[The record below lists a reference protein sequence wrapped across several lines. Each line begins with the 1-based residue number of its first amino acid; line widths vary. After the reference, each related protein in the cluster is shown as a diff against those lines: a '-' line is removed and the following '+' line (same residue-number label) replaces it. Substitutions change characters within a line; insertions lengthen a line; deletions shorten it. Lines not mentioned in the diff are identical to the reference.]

1 MIKILNVI
9 FVSLLLSVSTK
20 AANVSDYQVAGFSIG
35 DSALD
40 FYTKKE
46 LADNY
51 ESWNEPKYGTSEI
64 EFNKDGFDDIQLMY
78 KLKDPKFIIE
88 GISALQYMDGKE
100 CLNVLESEAAAIE
113 KQFTPKDVKF
123 YRKKTF
129 KHNADKS
136 GKSKV
141 TSIKIKFK
149 SDKGVLIIGC
159 YDWSTSYAAK
169 MGYNDNLR
177 FSIRTKS
184 YASFLNNR

>member
-1 MIKILNVI
+1 MALG
-9 FVSLLLSVSTK
+9 LLLSFKVY
-20 AANVSDYQVAGFSIG
+20 AAKISDFQVAGFSIG
-35 DSALD
+35 DSALN

-51 ESWNEPKYGTSEI
+51 EGWHEPKYGASEI
-64 EFNKDGFDDIQLMY
+64 KLNKDGFDDIQLMY

-177 FSIRTKS
+177 FSIRSKS
-184 YASFLNNR
+184 YANFLNRR